1 MREAVNGRER
11 KIGERKKENNRG
23 DVENLLQVSL
33 IFLVK
38 STHSPWP
45 EV

>member
-11 KIGERKKENNRG
+11 KMGKEKKNNRG